1 MVIKPSKYSV
11 VIIPNSEAK
20 SRQFNI
26 SRRQIISSMIVAA
39 IFVVVVLFVLL
50 YALPKLMKYKTMESK
65 YNQYVTERVQIMEL
79 MQDMQRIEQMDQQIR
94 QTLGS
99 ELDLSAKPARFDS
112 SRQNFSNQSI
122 IRDFTS
128 ISYVDNIPSQVPV
141 KGFITQKVNT
151 KSLYKDQNH
160 YGIDIAVKEGEPIN
174 AVASGFVVFAG
185 WTFDFGNMLIL
196 YHGDDYFSL
205 YGHNKNLLVRTMDF
219 VKRGDEIA
227 ISGSSGIASG
237 PHLHFEIWK
246 NGIAMDPLEYFPQ
259 YELNDMS
266 INNE

>member
-1 MVIKPSKYSV
+1 MKASKYSV
-11 VIIPNSEAK
+11 LFIPDTGEK

-26 SRRQIISSMIVAA
+26 SRSQVIFAMILAALII
-39 IFVVVVLFVLL
+39 VVVLVVLL
-50 YALPKLMKYKTMESK
+50 YALPKLLKYEAMESK

-94 QTLGS
+94 KTLGS
-99 ELDLSAKPARFDS
+99 ELELNAESVRLDTSK
-112 SRQNFSNQSI
+112 QNFGYQSI
-122 IRDFTS
+122 IRDLTS
-128 ISYVDNIPSQVPV
+128 ISYVDNIPSQAPV

-160 YGIDIAVKEGEPIN
+160 YGIDIAVKEGEPIV
-174 AVASGFVVFAG
+174 AAASGFVVFAG
-185 WTFDFGNMLIL
+185 WTYDFGNMLIL

-205 YGHNKNLLVRTMDF
+205 YGHNKNNLVRLRD
-219 VKRGDEIA
+219 VVRRGDEIA
-227 ISGSSGIASG
+227 ISGSSGIATG

-246 NGIAMDPLEYFPQ
+246 NGKAMDPLEYFPQ

-266 INNE
+266 VNNE